1 MYQTGYASMAK
12 ACAMGIALSSPSLV
26 SRHIYSNVRVGFAF
40 RDGQRRRNGEK
51 KKYTYGT
58 HADRYNA
65 NVTASSLP
73 WCPKRPCI
81 SGMPLSLLFVAL
93 FVSTCVFFL
102 CLLCGLSTSLN
113 SFAVEFL
120 SARALKNSQCFA
132 ENCVAAMI
140 GTLLVFITLLFVIGG
155 WTERV
160 RIPLE
165 GMCFV
170 SFNTTNKSQSYS
182 AT

>member
-1 MYQTGYASMAK
+1 MCVWG
-12 ACAMGIALSSPSLV
+12 
-26 SRHIYSNVRVGFAF
+26 SRFGTARG
-40 RDGQRRRNGEK
+40 DGTTRK

-81 SGMPLSLLFVAL
+81 SGMPLSLHFVAL

-102 CLLCGLSTSLN
+102 CLLCGLPTSLN

-155 WTERV
+155 WTER
-160 RIPLE
+160 
-165 GMCFV
+165 G
-170 SFNTTNKSQSYS
+170 SYS
-182 AT
+182 ARGDVLREFQYDE